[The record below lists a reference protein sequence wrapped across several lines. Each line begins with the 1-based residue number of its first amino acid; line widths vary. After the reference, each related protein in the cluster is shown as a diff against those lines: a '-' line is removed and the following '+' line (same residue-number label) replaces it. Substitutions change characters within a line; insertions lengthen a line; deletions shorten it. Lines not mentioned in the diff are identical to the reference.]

1 MLLHVSLMSGKTLT
15 VEVFAHDKIS
25 DVKRLIECQTR
36 FPSDQQRL
44 IFEDKELDNNLTLQ
58 HYDIMPDTTFTLVL
72 ERKRKDEDSED
83 S

>member
-1 MLLHVSLMSGKTLT
+1 MDLHVALVSGKTFT
-15 VEVFAHDKIS
+15 VEVHEKYSIS
-25 DVKRLIECQTR
+25 VVKALIRCQTG

-44 IFEDKELDNNLTLQ
+44 IFEEKELDNNLTLQ

>member
-1 MLLHVSLMSGKTLT
+1 MSGKTLS
-15 VEVFAHDKIS
+15 VEVFAQTTIR
-25 DVKRLIECQTR
+25 DVKALIELAG

>member
-1 MLLHVSLMSGKTLT
+1 MSGKTLR
-15 VEVFAHDKIS
+15 VEVSEKYSIS
-25 DVKRLIECQTR
+25 VVKALIQCQTG

-44 IFEDKELDNNLTLQ
+44 IFEEDELDNNLTLQ
-58 HYDIMPDTTFTLVL
+58 HYDIMPDTTFALVL